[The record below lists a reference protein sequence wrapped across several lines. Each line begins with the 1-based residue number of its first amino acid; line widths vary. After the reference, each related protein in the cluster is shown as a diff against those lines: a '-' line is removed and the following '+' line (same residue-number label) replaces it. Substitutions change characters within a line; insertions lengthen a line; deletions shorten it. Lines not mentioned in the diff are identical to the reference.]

1 MTYSIQSNEAKFKIK
16 AHLNNS
22 SSISNRLQKTVMLIF
37 QTPDYTFPRLNNY
50 FDVSFEILEKKEI
63 YIYIYI
69 TAVIMTCIVHS
80 YVPKT
85 EITII
90 SNL

>member
-1 MTYSIQSNEAKFKIK
+1 
-16 AHLNNS
+16 
-22 SSISNRLQKTVMLIF
+22 MLIF

-63 YIYIYI
+63 YIYI